1 MFNMYDINLKNV
13 KNGKKF
19 FMVFFVVGILFGVI
33 LLGVFAGTML
43 KGNSLDSET
52 MSTKVDLN
60 EYYDDGDIMYKPVYT
75 YEVDG
80 KEYTCSSGISSS
92 VRPSSKNIKVYY
104 DSKNPSKCLT
114 DYSKNSSY
122 FLLLFLIIPIVFIV
136 MSVVNF
142 KKINKRIATI
152 NSLNENGKLV
162 KGLPYRL
169 ENTGMV
175 VNNVPIQRP
184 VIDYALAN
192 GSIIQLYGDPRHDR
206 KVADQD
212 GLVDLVIDESNPEN
226 YFIDFEINRVG
237 GNRPEDFYQQPN
249 INPNGLDQY
258 GYQTNNQ
265 LLNFEQTNSFDQ
277 TQQF

>member
-1 MFNMYDINLKNV
+1 MYDINLKNV

-33 LLGVFAGTML
+33 LLGVFAGMML

-60 EYYDDGDIMYKPVYT
+60 EYYDDGDRMYNPVYT

-142 KKINKRIATI
+142 KKINKRIAII

-249 INPNGLDQY
+249 TNPNGLDQY

-265 LLNFEQTNSFDQ
+265 PLNFEQTNSFDQ

>member
-1 MFNMYDINLKNV
+1 MYDINLKNV

-60 EYYDDGDIMYKPVYT
+60 EYYDDGDIMYNPVYT

-80 KEYTCSSGISSS
+80 KEYTCTSGISSS

-122 FLLLFLIIPIVFIV
+122 FFLLFLIIPIVFIV

-142 KKINKRIATI
+142 KKINKRIAII

-237 GNRPEDFYQQPN
+237 GNRLEDFYQQPN
-249 INPNGLDQY
+249 TNPNGLDQY

-265 LLNFEQTNSFDQ
+265 PLNFEQTNSFDQ
-277 TQQF
+277 T